1 MELNEIKKK
10 LSGNLKEGRYT
21 HTLGV
26 AYTASAMAMAMGADI
41 QKAFRAG
48 LLHDCA
54 KGYSIEQQ
62 MKFCGQYGIIL
73 TREMKKSPQLLHSAL
88 APYIARD
95 CYGNEDA
102 EIASAVECH
111 TTGKP
116 GMSLLDKIIFIADYI
131 EPDRKD
137 IQGLSEIRRLAFSDI
152 DRCLLK
158 IIENTMQYLK
168 SRDQAIDPRTTETY
182 EYYKEGDHT

>member
-1 MELNEIKKK
+1 
-10 LSGNLKEGRYT
+10 
-21 HTLGV
+21 
-26 AYTASAMAMAMGADI
+26 MAMAMGADI

-54 KGYSIEQQ
+54 KGYSIEQADE
-62 MKFCGQYGIIL
+62 IL
-73 TREMKKSPQLLHSAL
+73 RSIWDHTHKRNEKVRSFFISAL

-116 GMSLLDKIIFIADYI
+116 GMSLLDKIIFVPIYR
-131 EPDRKD
+131 PGLKNT
-137 IQGLSEIRRLAFSDI
+137 GLSEIRRLAFSDI

-168 SRDQAIDPRTTETY
+168 SRGS
-182 EYYKEGDHT
+182 GD

>member
-10 LSGNLKEGRYT
+10 LSETLKESRYT

-26 AYTASAMAMAMGADI
+26 AYTASAMAMALGQDI
-41 QKAFRAG
+41 EQAFRAG

-54 KGYSIEQQ
+54 KGYSINRQIEL
-62 MKFCGQYGIIL
+62 CGQYGILL
-73 TREMKKSPQLLHSAL
+73 TKEMNESPQLLHSAL

-95 CYGNEDA
+95 YYENRDA

-116 GMSLLDKIIFIADYI
+116 GMSILDKIIFIADYI
-131 EPDRKD
+131 EPGRAE
-137 IQGLSEIRRLAFSDI
+137 IPGLSKARRLAFSDI
-152 DRCLLK
+152 DHCLLG
-158 IIENTMQYLK
+158 IMENTIQYLERK
-168 SRDQAIDPRTTETY
+168 GQTIDQRTIETY

>member
-10 LSGNLKEGRYT
+10 LSGNLKESRYT

-26 AYTASAMAMAMGADI
+26 AYTASAMAMALGADI

-54 KGYSIEQQ
+54 KGYAIERQ
-62 MKFCGQYGIIL
+62 MKLCGQYGIIL
-73 TREMKKSPQLLHSAL
+73 TREMKESPQLLHSAL

-95 CYGNEDA
+95 CYGNEDV

-131 EPDRKD
+131 EPGRKD
-137 IQGLSEIRRLAFSDI
+137 IPDLSEARRLAFSDI
-152 DRCLLK
+152 NQCLLK
-158 IIENTMQYLK
+158 IIETTMQYLK